1 MPATIIVGA
10 QWGDEG
16 KGKATDLLA
25 DSTDLVVRYQGGNN
39 AGHTVI
45 VGDEVFKLHLIP
57 SGILYPHVTPVIA
70 DGVVID
76 PSVMLDELDGL
87 EQRGL
92 DAFAR
97 VKVSGNAHL
106 IMPYHRELDLL
117 IERRL
122 GKANLGTTKRG
133 IGPAYADKAA
143 RVGLRFQD
151 LFDEKIFRQKLDAA
165 LVHKNEQLAK
175 IYNRLPMDADEI
187 AHEYLT
193 YADRLRPLLD
203 DTTERIHRALED
215 GRHII
220 LEGAQGTLLDLDH
233 GTYPFVTSSNPVAGG
248 ALTGSGVGPRHVDRV
263 IGITKAYVTRVGAGP
278 FPTELFDDV
287 GAQICEIGGEY
298 GTTTGR
304 RRRVG
309 WFDGVIARYATRVN
323 GLTDLFLTKLDVLS
337 SFETLR
343 IATAYRHDG
352 VRWEQFP
359 PHQSIVHHAEPEYTE
374 LPGWGDDITQVD
386 RYEDLPRAA
395 RDYVDAIEEQAQT
408 PVTWVSTGPK
418 RSQTLVRRDV
428 PLVPESAGPG
438 ARDRQS

>member
-1 MPATIIVGA
+1 VPATIIVGA

-25 DSTDLVVRYQGGNN
+25 DTTDLVVRYQGGNN

-45 VGDEVFKLHLIP
+45 VGDQVFKLHLIP

-76 PSVMLDELDGL
+76 PRIMLEELDGL
-87 EQRGL
+87 EARGL

-97 VKVSGNAHL
+97 IKVSGNAHL

-122 GKANLGTTKRG
+122 GKAKLGTTKRG
-133 IGPAYADKAA
+133 IGPAYADKSS

-151 LFDEKIFRQKLDAA
+151 LFDEKIFRQKLEAV
-165 LVHKNEQLAK
+165 LEHKNEQLAK
-175 IYNRLPMDADEI
+175 IYNRLPMDAEEI
-187 AHEYLT
+187 AEEYLG
-193 YADRLRPLLD
+193 YAERLRPLHC
-203 DTTERIHRALED
+203 DTTDLIHTALEA

-248 ALTGSGVGPRHVDRV
+248 ALTGAGLGPRHVDRV

-278 FPTELFDDV
+278 FPTELFDEV
-287 GAQICEIGGEY
+287 GERMTEAGGEY

-309 WFDGVIARYATRVN
+309 WFDAVLARYANRVN
-323 GLTDLFLTKLDVLS
+323 GFTDLFLTKLDVLS
-337 SFETLR
+337 EFETLKV
-343 IATAYRHDG
+343 ATSYRYDG
-352 VRWEQFP
+352 QSFVNFP
-359 PHQSIVHHAEPEYTE
+359 PHQSIFHHAEPVYEE
-374 LPGWGDDITQVD
+374 VPGWGGDITEVT
-386 RYEDLPRAA
+386 RYEDLPQQA
-395 RDYVDAIEEQAQT
+395 RDYVDVLEEQAGT
-408 PVTWVSTGPK
+408 PITWVSVGPK

-428 PLVPESAGPG
+428 PLVPV
-438 ARDRQS
+438 DR

>member
-25 DSTDLVVRYQGGNN
+25 DTTDLVVRYQGGNN

-70 DGVVID
+70 DGVVVD
-76 PSVMLDELDGL
+76 PKVLLEELDGL
-87 EQRGL
+87 VEQGVNGY
-92 DAFAR
+92 DR

-106 IMPYHRELDLL
+106 IMPYHRELDML

-122 GKANLGTTKRG
+122 GKAKLGTTKRG
-133 IGPAYADKAA
+133 IGPAYADKAS

-151 LFDEKIFRQKLDAA
+151 LFDEKIFRQKLEAA
-165 LVHKNEQLAK
+165 LDLKNEMLSK
-175 IYNRLPMDADEI
+175 LYNRLPMNAGEIADE
-187 AHEYLT
+187 YLG
-193 YADRLRPLLD
+193 YAERLRPLLA
-203 DTTERIHRALED
+203 DTTDLIHTALEAD
-215 GRHII
+215 RHII

-248 ALTGSGVGPRHVDRV
+248 ALTGAGVGPRHIDRV

-278 FPTELFDDV
+278 FPTELFDEVGERMTDV
-287 GAQICEIGGEY
+287 GGEY

-309 WFDGVIARYATRVN
+309 WFDAVLARYANRVN
-323 GLTDLFLTKLDVLS
+323 GLTDIFLTKLDVLS
-337 SFETLR
+337 EFETLKV
-343 IATAYRHDG
+343 ATGYRYDG
-352 VRWEQFP
+352 EVYEHFP
-359 PHQSIVHHAEPEYTE
+359 PHQSIFHHAEPVFTE
-374 LPGWGDDITQVD
+374 VPGWDDDITAVED
-386 RYEDLPRAA
+386 YDDLPQAA
-395 RDYVDAIEEQAQT
+395 KDYVDLIEEQSGT
-408 PVTWVSTGPK
+408 PITWVSVGPK
-418 RSQTLVRRDV
+418 RSQTLIRRDV
-428 PLVPESAGPG
+428 PLVP
-438 ARDRQS
+438 